1 MPRSY
6 SRILVAKDHPEYATC
21 GALMPFTIRQFR
33 RLLPL
38 TYCLSFV
45 FLLTRLLLSSGL
57 AYADWE
63 DVTGNDQG
71 DVTVYANPDT
81 IRRNGD
87 LVKMWQLSDFTT
99 VQTVESDSYLSSK
112 AEREYDCAEECTR
125 VLAFT
130 WFSGDMGGGTA
141 VYSNSNERNWEPFT
155 PHSIDEALWEVAC
168 TQR

>member
-1 MPRSY
+1 
-6 SRILVAKDHPEYATC
+6 
-21 GALMPFTIRQFR
+21 MPFTIRQFR